1 MSKLEKLALRHGFTL
16 STARWLEELA
26 KELGVG
32 EKKLLKAVVKLAKHG
47 IWLEAE
53 DWRLAARHID
63 LSRHLDMAVDYVIK
77 RVAAG
82 AFPAQAVR
90 EIPAA
95 VEKAGKLAHIR
106 EVLNNWI

>member
-16 STARWLEELA
+16 STARWLGELA
-26 KELGVG
+26 KELGVS

-82 AFPAQAVR
+82 AFPAQAVK

>member
-1 MSKLEKLALRHGFTL
+1 MSRLEKLALRHGFTL
-16 STARWLEELA
+16 STARCLEELA

-32 EKKLLKAVVKLAKHG
+32 EKKFLKAVVKLAKHG

-82 AFPAQAVR
+82 AFPAQAVK

>member
-1 MSKLEKLALRHGFTL
+1 VIEKAALKYGFTL
-16 STARWLEELA
+16 STARWIEELA
-26 KELGVG
+26 RELGVS

-53 DWRLAARHID
+53 DWRLAAQHLD
-63 LSRHLDMAVDYVIK
+63 LSRHLDMAVDYIIR

-82 AFPAQAVR
+82 ATPAQAVK
-90 EIPAA
+90 ELPAA

-106 EVLNNWI
+106 EVLDNLI